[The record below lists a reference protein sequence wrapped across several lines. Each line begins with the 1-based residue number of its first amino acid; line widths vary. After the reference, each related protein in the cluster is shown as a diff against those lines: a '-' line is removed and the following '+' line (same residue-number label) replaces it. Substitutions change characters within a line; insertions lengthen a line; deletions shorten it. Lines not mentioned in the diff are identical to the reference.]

1 MDKFLNLKNYLS
13 ELNEQGICLAFSGGI
28 DSALLLF
35 LCKDAEAVTFR
46 SVFQTEEEIEFCRE
60 FCAKLGRVHKIIDF
74 YPLEDQYLINNPKD
88 RCYHCKKRMFQA
100 LKDYAGNRV
109 LLDGTN
115 FDDLKVYRPGLKAL
129 KELGIISPFAK
140 FEITKQEI
148 REYAKQCGLEIYD
161 KPSTP
166 CLATRFPY
174 GERLTYERIKMAET
188 GERILKNYGFKNC
201 RLRFHGDIARIEVT
215 DFAKFLELKNS
226 IVKDLKNLGF
236 RYITLDLEGLRSGS
250 MDIN

>member
-1 MDKFLNLKNYLS
+1 M
-13 ELNEQGICLAFSGGI
+13 
-28 DSALLLF
+28 
-35 LCKDAEAVTFR
+35 
-46 SVFQTEEEIEFCRE
+46 
-60 FCAKLGRVHKIIDF
+60 
-74 YPLEDQYLINNPKD
+74 
-88 RCYHCKKRMFQA
+88 
-100 LKDYAGNRV
+100 
-109 LLDGTN
+109 LDGTN
-115 FDDLKVYRPGLKAL
+115 FDDLKVYRPELKAL

-174 GERLTYERIKMAET
+174 GERLTCERIKMAEE